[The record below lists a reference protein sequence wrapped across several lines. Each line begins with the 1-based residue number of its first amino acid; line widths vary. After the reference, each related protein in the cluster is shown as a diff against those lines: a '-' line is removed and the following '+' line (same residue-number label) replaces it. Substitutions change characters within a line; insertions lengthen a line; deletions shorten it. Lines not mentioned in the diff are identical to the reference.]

1 MASLS
6 QGKPSHL
13 IAGPVV
19 KEIILSTIQFLANLY
34 SITYN
39 CWQKFISFPKWF
51 SSFFLEWGFY
61 VYLYEYSIFN
71 GHLEFISQL
80 SLQLEVTQWLQTV
93 ARGAF
98 GKYFSSG

>member
-1 MASLS
+1 MASFS

-34 SITYN
+34 SIIYN
-39 CWQKFISFPKWF
+39 CWQKFISFQSEFLP
-51 SSFFLEWGFY
+51 FLEWGFY
-61 VYLYEYSIFN
+61 IYLYEYSIFN

-80 SLQLEVTQWLQTV
+80 SLQLGVTQWLQTV